1 MGPNSRVRKAT
12 PMNRLHYF
20 VRTFV
25 ADDSGVDLLEFA
37 VAGGVIAASA
47 VVTMKDLR
55 VDMLNAAACIWS
67 SITGG

>member
-1 MGPNSRVRKAT
+1 
-12 PMNRLHYF
+12 MNRLHYF